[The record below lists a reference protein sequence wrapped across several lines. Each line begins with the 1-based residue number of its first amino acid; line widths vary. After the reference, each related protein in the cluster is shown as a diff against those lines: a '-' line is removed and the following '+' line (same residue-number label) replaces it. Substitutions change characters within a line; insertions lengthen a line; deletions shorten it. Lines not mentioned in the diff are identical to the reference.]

1 MGCNDIEIRVCGKSS
16 IPSLKSGESNQ
27 KYFILFFPLLILDT
41 DGEGDKEIEEEE
53 HEVHWIKG
61 QFL

>member
-1 MGCNDIEIRVCGKSS
+1 MGYNNIEIRDCGKSS
-16 IPSLKSGESNQ
+16 IPLFKSGESNQ
-27 KYFILFFPLLILDT
+27 KYFILFFTLLILDT